1 MTNGTGVIG
10 TEGFVAWFYAIIYNR
25 VRKACENIFIK
36 IFVHIIGLTS
46 MIIGLYFLMAR
57 MPPLS
62 IAAGIFFIM
71 GGLVIF
77 LTPIGVE

>member
-1 MTNGTGVIG
+1 
-10 TEGFVAWFYAIIYNR
+10 
-25 VRKACENIFIK
+25 
-36 IFVHIIGLTS
+36 